1 MNATQKD
8 EAEIEAPSKDGV
20 GQHLRKAREAL
31 DLGRAE
37 AAAGLYLSE
46 SIIVAL
52 EANDHD
58 ALPGPVFVQG
68 YLRKYARLLNIP
80 EEPLLEIYSHQAAPH
95 KHNKKHEGP
104 LAGSPIK
111 PEISSNH
118 TIVRLITWVIAL
130 GLLALVA
137 VWWQGDMQWPI
148 GQLEGDSPTAA
159 QDLQSERSFAP
170 DLPEPDDS
178 SLSKDAAEEQRLSES
193 AAPESVVMPASRSE
207 AAVADDNPV
216 EQAQDKSPEVAETG
230 TSVAGEVASTQGLAL
245 DTALGGTAEALSKTG
260 SMAEEEVQSDASL
273 AGGAEQMSAPPIDYA
288 NSIVIEFAEACWTEI
303 RGFNSSYKLLGNMQ
317 KGKRYVLGGEPPY
330 TFVLGN
336 SQAVTL
342 TIKGRQ
348 FDIKA
353 HSKGNIARFV
363 LQAEDIPNS

>member
-8 EAEIEAPSKDGV
+8 EAAIETPPEDGV
-20 GQHLRKAREAL
+20 GQHLRKARETL

-37 AAAGLYLSE
+37 VAAGLYLSE
-46 SIIVAL
+46 SIIAAL

-68 YLRKYARLLNIP
+68 YLRKYARLLNVP
-80 EEPLLEIYSHQAAPH
+80 EEPLLEIYSHQAVPH
-95 KHNKKHEGP
+95 KQNKKHEGP
-104 LAGSPIK
+104 LAGSPIR
-111 PEISSNH
+111 PEIRSNH

-137 VWWQGDMQWPI
+137 VWWRGDMQWPI
-148 GQLEGDSPTAA
+148 GQLEDSPPATA
-159 QDLQSERSFAP
+159 QDVPSEHSFAP
-170 DLPEPDDS
+170 GLPEPDDY
-178 SLSKDAAEEQRLSES
+178 SLNKGAAEEQRLSES
-193 AAPESVVMPASRSE
+193 TALEPLVIPASQSGSTVSDSSPMEQPQGEATVSGVPVEAVENTGLSDEPAPASEVTE
-207 AAVADDNPV
+207 AAAVV
-216 EQAQDKSPEVAETG
+216 VKEVA
-230 TSVAGEVASTQGLAL
+230 ATQELEL
-245 DTALGGTAEALSKTG
+245 DTALGAA
-260 SMAEEEVQSDASL
+260 VQASP
-273 AGGAEQMSAPPIDYA
+273 ASSIDYA

-303 RGFNSSYKLLGNMQ
+303 RGFNNSYKLLGNMQ
-317 KGKRYVLGGEPPY
+317 KGQRYVLGGEPPY

-342 TIKGRQ
+342 TIKGQQ

-353 HSKGNIARFV
+353 HSKGNIARFI